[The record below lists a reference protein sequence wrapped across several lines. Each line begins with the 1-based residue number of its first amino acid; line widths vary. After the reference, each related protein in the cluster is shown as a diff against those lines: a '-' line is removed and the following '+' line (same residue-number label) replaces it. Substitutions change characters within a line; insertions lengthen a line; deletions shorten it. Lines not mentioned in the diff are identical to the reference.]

1 MAAAPASGRRLAVM
15 FLVLTGF
22 LTMHGFLATSG
33 SEIVNPDGPGHLMSV
48 ALVDGRT
55 GGAGVGGEG
64 AGVDRWTAVEA
75 LDPAPGG
82 GQEHGPQ
89 HHSEVL
95 AGCVLALVGVVGL
108 ALAGAALRR
117 RGVSGAGG
125 SFRRAELPPSPLLG
139 SSTPAPVP
147 YGLCVMR
154 V

>member
-15 FLVLTGF
+15 FLVLAGF
-22 LTMHGFLATSG
+22 LTMHGFLATSESQG
-33 SEIVNPDGPGHLMSV
+33 VIPDGAGHLMS
-48 ALVDGRT
+48 
-55 GGAGVGGEG
+55 G
-64 AGVDRWTAVEA
+64 AGVDGSGSPVEA
-75 LDPAPGG
+75 LNAAPDG

-89 HHSEVL
+89 DHSEVL

-108 ALAGAALRR
+108 ALGVAALRR

-125 SFRRAELPPSPLLG
+125 SLRGGGRRPSPLLR
-139 SSTPAPVP
+139 SPTPVPIP

>member
-15 FLVLTGF
+15 FLVLAGF
-22 LTMHGFLATSG
+22 LTMHGFLATSE
-33 SEIVNPDGPGHLMSV
+33 SEGVIHAGPGHLMS
-48 ALVDGRT
+48 
-55 GGAGVGGEG
+55 G
-64 AGVDRWTAVEA
+64 AGVDRSGTPAGGLVSAV
-75 LDPAPGG
+75 GS

-89 HHSEVL
+89 EHSGVL

-125 SFRRAELPPSPLLG
+125 SFRRGGLPPAPLLA
-139 SSTPAPVP
+139 SPTPAPIP
-147 YGLCVMR
+147 YRLCVMR